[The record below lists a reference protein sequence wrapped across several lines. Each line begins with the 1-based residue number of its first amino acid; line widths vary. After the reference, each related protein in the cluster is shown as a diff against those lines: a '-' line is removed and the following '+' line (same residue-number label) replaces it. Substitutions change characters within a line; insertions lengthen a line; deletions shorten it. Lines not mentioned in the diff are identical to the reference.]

1 MTGQTSM
8 TVYEIHFRDKEG
20 KIHEA
25 EEFDA
30 HNDVEAVT
38 QAHVLFEKSGKHGFV
53 LMRDTRIILLEYPPQ
68 ERQTKNLSKD

>member
-1 MTGQTSM
+1 M

-20 KIHEA
+20 QIHET

-30 HNDVEAVT
+30 NNDVDAVA

-53 LMRDTRIILLEYPPQ
+53 LMRDTSAILLEYPP
-68 ERQTKNLSKD
+68 